1 MNNNI
6 YTLVVVICRDGLVTT
21 EISLFD
27 DVISAKVRLSEELK
41 YYMKTAGENS
51 KIYDGYD
58 HKNFWFDINETTDN
72 FWIRANLSSN
82 SVL

>member
-27 DVISAKVRLSEELK
+27 DVISAKVRFFIAKVVFFSYLCH
-41 YYMKTAGENS
+41 ENQP
-51 KIYDGYD
+51 
-58 HKNFWFDINETTDN
+58 
-72 FWIRANLSSN
+72 
-82 SVL
+82 